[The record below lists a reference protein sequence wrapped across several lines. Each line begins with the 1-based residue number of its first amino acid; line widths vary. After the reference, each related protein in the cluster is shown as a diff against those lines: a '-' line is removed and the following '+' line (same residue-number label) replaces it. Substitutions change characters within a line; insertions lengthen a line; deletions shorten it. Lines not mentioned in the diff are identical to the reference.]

1 MSPSKRFNVNDS
13 LIVRA
18 VSGEGGKR
26 RQHVSSDVALE
37 MEKRK
42 NARLEARMKDLMKAL
57 TGVDNGGTS
66 KNKTRAKAKE
76 MPAINK
82 INYSAVYAKIDENV
96 WSKHPI
102 RPPAWQLYDS
112 VHERSMCQIILNCD
126 IALPEGSSAEDYWET
141 VLKGAVNNKYSFNK
155 ANLIEVLKRQYEGDF
170 IS

>member
-1 MSPSKRFNVNDS
+1 MITSSRVQGK
-13 LIVRA
+13 
-18 VSGEGGKR
+18 GGDQ

-37 MEKRK
+37 MERHK
-42 NARLEARMKDLMKAL
+42 NARLEARMKELMKSL
-57 TGVDNGGTS
+57 TGVDNGGSS
-66 KNKTRAKAKE
+66 KNRTRAKAKE
-76 MPAINK
+76 MPAVDK
-82 INYSAVYAKIDENV
+82 INYGAVYTKIDEDV

-102 RPPAWQLYDS
+102 RPPAWQHYS

-155 ANLIEVLKRQYEGDF
+155 SNLIEALKKQYEGDF